1 MPVQTAPND
10 SNRRESVSPANFLD
24 WRRDTAGGSIRDL
37 AAMEWWE
44 ANLMGRDEPEHAF
57 GFYVSSSFFA
67 AMGVSPALGRGFL
80 PDEEVVEVVKFETA
94 DPDRILVV
102 RATPQT
108 TIEGL
113 AKSSPIE
120 KYAAQQL
127 RLLNDLYPDKEPT
140 AGQPIKIVK

>member
-1 MPVQTAPND
+1 MPSPSAP
-10 SNRRESVSPANFLD
+10 SSP
-24 WRRDTAGGSIRDL
+24 
-37 AAMEWWE
+37 
-44 ANLMGRDEPEHAF
+44 
-57 GFYVSSSFFA
+57 FA
-67 AMGVSPALGRGFL
+67 ARRTPPAPAARDAVLLSSIKPLRRL
-80 PDEEVVEVVKFETA
+80 RQREFETA

-108 TIEGL
+108 TIESL